1 MDWDIVWSVNIAC
14 DGTLLWV
21 QEKGPCGNIHK
32 IDLSTGSVV
41 EVVSECDFTF
51 NKWLGSAD
59 TSDICFSDGCL
70 WAMNDDAPTFLKM
83 TLDPNQPPPETVY
96 TFAFDPNRN
105 VFDDFGRYYGMVK
118 HADLIYFIEGI
129 DVTDADGTVIG
140 RKHKIHTARI
150 DQAHQSSRDLI
161 LKLGGQYW
169 FGSLNVDV
177 GANAPWAKRGTV
189 SITGNQW
196 DQEWVGA
203 QGHHA
208 FSSAFTTTIRPEGS
222 IDIGLLATKEK
233 YDVAWNGDLMIHAGS
248 VLHGG
253 GEGIDVFTRKATKVN
268 RNDVLGDYAFLGH
281 QVNSVLSRGDSCEW
295 GSFRLDPNGFGTLT
309 HTSDDGDIESA
320 TVTWTLDDVNATISI
335 TGSAINDRGH
345 AELFLGKGGIMTA
358 WQVVPEEG
366 RSGDLGYAVFIKR
379 AHEAIAMTDIAG
391 AYQVRF
397 LETGPGAVPY
407 TCRQGTSAIEAVD
420 AVNGVLTRNT
430 YYSNGEHDADR
441 IDCSVG
447 PGNELHLA
455 DENTPEA
462 ILSPDKN
469 LILIP
474 EWRSELLTT
483 RGPGDW
489 LGGIFLVRTP
499 NDSSAP
505 PSGGSTR

>member
-1 MDWDIVWSVNIAC
+1 
-14 DGTLLWV
+14 
-21 QEKGPCGNIHK
+21 
-32 IDLSTGSVV
+32 
-41 EVVSECDFTF
+41 
-51 NKWLGSAD
+51 
-59 TSDICFSDGCL
+59 
-70 WAMNDDAPTFLKM
+70 MNDDAPTFLKM

-118 HADLIYFIEGI
+118 HGDLIYFIEGI

-150 DQAHQSSRDLI
+150 DQTHQSSRDLI

-169 FGSLNVDV
+169 FGSLSVDV

-196 DQEWVGA
+196 DQEWVDA
-203 QGHHA
+203 KGHHA
-208 FSSAFTTTIRPEGS
+208 FSSAFTTMLQPDGS
-222 IDIGLLATKEK
+222 IDIGLLATREK

-253 GEGIDVFTRKATKVN
+253 GEGIDVFTRQATAVD
-268 RNDVLGDYAFLGH
+268 RNDVLGDYAFLAH

-295 GSFRLDPNGFGTLT
+295 GNLRLDANGSATLT
-309 HTSDDGDIESA
+309 YTGDDGRIRSQ
-320 TVTWTLDDVNATISI
+320 TMGWTLDDANATINGI
-335 TGSAINDRGH
+335 DQAG
-345 AELFLGKGGIMTA
+345 LLLGKGGMMTA

-379 AHEAIAMTDIAG
+379 AHEAIAMTDLAG

-407 TCRQGTSAIEAVD
+407 TCRQGTSVIEAVD
-420 AVNGVLTRNT
+420 AVNGVLTGNT

-474 EWRSELLTT
+474 EWRSELLPT
-483 RGPGDW
+483 RGPDDW

-499 NDSSAP
+499 SDFSTP